1 MYRRVTERRNRDGS
15 SIAYYALAENVWNA
29 AAKRSEVRVVHSFGR
44 ADRIDKA
51 ALQRLVASINRVIDP
66 GAADALPLRGKTP
79 LPEIEIDAVFELG
92 IVLAARSL
100 WEALDIGEA
109 IRTRLARAGLAAPH
123 EIALFAMATQ
133 RLDDPDSKLGCA
145 ARCRLVAG
153 SGPAHGRSALPRARL
168 PRGVVGGDRTR
179 RVPAQRRPAAPRCRP
194 DLL

>member
-1 MYRRVTERRNRDGS
+1 MS
-15 SIAYYALAENVWNA
+15 WNA

-51 ALQRLVASINRVIDP
+51 ALQRLVASINRVIDTD
-66 GAADALPLRGKTP
+66 AADALPLRGKTA

-133 RLDDPDSKLGCA
+133 RLDDLDLEAGLCRPLA

-153 SGPAHGRSALPRARL
+153 SGPS
-168 PRGVVGGDRTR
+168 
-179 RVPAQRRPAAPRCRP
+179 
-194 DLL
+194 